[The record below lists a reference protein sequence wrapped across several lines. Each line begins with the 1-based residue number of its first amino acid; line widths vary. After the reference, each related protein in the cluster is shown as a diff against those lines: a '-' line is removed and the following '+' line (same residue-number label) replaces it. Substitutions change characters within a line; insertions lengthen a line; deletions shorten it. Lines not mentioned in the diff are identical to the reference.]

1 MKEKKDIKLS
11 VIIPIY
17 GVEKFIERCAISLF
31 EQTLKDGIEFIFVN
45 DCSPDGSL
53 DILNRVV
60 SKYPN
65 RCHQINIVSTP
76 VNSGL
81 AAARNLGFSHARGT
95 YIAHC
100 DSDDMVSPIIYE
112 KMLEKAL
119 AEDSDIVVCDYI
131 GGYRYRNIPYHQPSP
146 QDIMEFKQ
154 MILDGRIHNG
164 LWNKLIRRDLYDKLD
179 FLWTDGVNMW
189 EDVSVLDRLVYF
201 AQKVAYVHA
210 PLYFYNQTNTAAYTK
225 SRAISSAQQI
235 ERAYN
240 IVNDFYEHVPDK
252 EMWADSIIKFRQR
265 ALFTILNRLPRT
277 HRNEVI
283 NTFKVRPEDL
293 IIPLT
298 RPNKVLYNLYLSG
311 KHRAADGF
319 SKIISIIRSI
329 TR

>member
-1 MKEKKDIKLS
+1 MEDCKVS

-17 GVEKFIERCAISLF
+17 NVGKYIERCAVSLM
-31 EQTLKDGIEFIFVN
+31 EQTMQDGIEFIFVN
-45 DCSPDGSL
+45 DCTPDDSIEKL
-53 DILNRVV
+53 KRVIEA
-60 SKYPN
+60 YPQ
-65 RCHQINIVSTP
+65 RKQQIKLVSTP
-76 VNSGL
+76 VNSGS
-81 AAARNLGFSHARGT
+81 AAVRNLGYSHSSGQ
-95 YIAHC
+95 YIIHC
-100 DSDDMVSPIIYE
+100 DSDDMVSPEIYE

-131 GGYRYRNIPYHQPSP
+131 GGYRYRNIPYRQPSP
-146 QDIMEFKQ
+146 KDTLEFKQ
-154 MILDGRIHNG
+154 MVLDGRIHNG
-164 LWNKLIRRDLYDKLD
+164 LWNKLIRRDLYGKLN

-189 EDVSVLDRLVYF
+189 EDVSVVARLVYF

-225 SRAISSAQQI
+225 SRAISSAQQV

-240 IVNDFYEHVPDK
+240 IVNDFYEHLPDK
-252 EMWADSIIKFRQR
+252 EIWADSIIKFRQR

-283 NTFKVRPEDL
+283 KTFKVRPEDL